1 MSLTAAEEKAL
12 AINRALAFAAGSIIL
27 AFGFVRMLT
36 VDGPSDPLWARVLV
50 GGAALGYGV
59 LSYFDSPVR
68 RRPRQTMA
76 LLLVLVSV
84 FVVYLTFLDGFSHN
98 SGYAL
103 LMVLFGCS
111 MAFGT
116 RRSLGLYL
124 GGMILLSGALLAVS
138 RAPQVDPLFFCSTIV
153 SVALLT
159 YVVQVSRLNAEREL
173 IQAKEVAE
181 HSVIARSQFLA
192 NMSHEIRTPMNG
204 VIGMAS
210 LLEATELDDS
220 QREYVRTI
228 RSSGNALLALIND
241 ILDFSKIDAGRVVIE
256 QQPFDPVECFESA
269 VEVVAQPAWQK
280 GLELVLDVAP
290 NVPLQLEGDAIR
302 LRQVLLNLVNNAIKF
317 TERGEVVVTLTGV
330 VRDDRF
336 ELCCA
341 VRDTGIGIP
350 EDRLEALFEQ
360 FTQADAST
368 TRKYGGTGL
377 GLTISRQLVEL
388 MGGRL
393 TVSSR
398 EGRGSTFRFTL
409 PLKLLAAAP
418 AVVPVPKRVL
428 VAEPNAA
435 ATRALQHQL
444 AVFGVQP
451 MLAQDLDGARD
462 QLATVSVDLVLAALP
477 ATAVGILDRDLR
489 RREPERTIPVV
500 PIVYPGTRS
509 VDSALIK
516 PLKRAA
522 LRRVLQEDGG
532 APRAKASSREQP
544 RTTQA
549 REPLRVLLAEDNE
562 VNQQVALRMLQRL
575 GFEPDL
581 AVNGREA
588 LQAMRRVNYGLVF
601 MDLQMPEMDG
611 LEATREIRR
620 SLPHRRTRIVA
631 MTANAMAGD
640 REACLL
646 AGMDDYVAK
655 PVRQEDLAAAIER
668 VLPGALTASR
678 SSA

>member
-1 MSLTAAEEKAL
+1 MALTAAEEKAL

-27 AFGFVRMLT
+27 VFGFVRMLT
-36 VDGPSDPLWARVLV
+36 PDGPGDPLWARLLV
-50 GGAALGYGV
+50 GGAALGYGM
-59 LSYFDSPVR
+59 LSYVDSPVR

-103 LMVLFGCS
+103 LMVMFGCS

-116 RRSLGLYL
+116 RRYLGLYL
-124 GGMILLSGALLAVS
+124 GGMILLSGALLLTA
-138 RAPQVDPLFFCSTIV
+138 RMPEIDPLFFCSTMV

-159 YVVQVSRLNAEREL
+159 YVVQISRLNAEREL
-173 IQAKEVAE
+173 IAAKEVAE
-181 HSVIARSQFLA
+181 RSVAARSQFLA

-210 LLEATELDDS
+210 LLEATDLDDS
-220 QREYVRTI
+220 QREYLRTI

-256 QQPFDPVECFESA
+256 QQPIDPVECFEGA
-269 VEVVAQPAWQK
+269 VEVVAQAAWQK

-290 NVPLQLEGDAIR
+290 TVPQQLEGDAIR

-317 TERGEVVVTLTGV
+317 TERGEVVVSLAGTL
-330 VRDDRF
+330 RDGRF
-336 ELCCA
+336 ELCCT

-350 EDRLEALFEQ
+350 ENRLESLFEE

-398 EGRGSTFRFTL
+398 EGKGSTFRFTL
-409 PLKLLAAAP
+409 PL
-418 AVVPVPKRVL
+418 RVL
-428 VAEPNAA
+428 AEAGPPTSMHRQVLVVEPNAA
-435 ATRALQHQL
+435 AARALERQL
-444 AVFGVQP
+444 ERFAIRP
-451 MLAQDLDGARD
+451 ELARDLQGARER
-462 QLATVSVDLVLAALP
+462 LAAAPVDLVLAALP
-477 ATAVGILDRDLR
+477 DRAIGDLR
-489 RREPERTIPVV
+489 EELARRQPAPPVIP
-500 PIVYPGTRS
+500 IAYPGAL
-509 VDSALIK
+509 SADPALTK
-516 PLKRAA
+516 PIKRAA
-522 LRRVLQEDGG
+522 LRRVLQAGHA
-532 APRAKASSREQP
+532 APAVRDRAGQAP
-544 RTTQA
+544 AAQA

-620 SLPHRRTRIVA
+620 SLPQRRTRIVA

-655 PVRQEDLAAAIER
+655 PVRQEDHAAAIER
-668 VLPGALTASR
+668 VLPGALAETGP
-678 SSA
+678 SS